1 VRARYWVWLA
11 IVALI
16 AVGIWRI
23 DVWRNQPPEI
33 PFAKVTRETLVSS
46 VPTNGKVEPV
56 QWATARAER
65 PGAVTEILVHRGERV
80 AKDAPLV
87 KLDSSE
93 IEAEKVAAQARIT
106 EIRAQL
112 ETMSKGG
119 PAADLAEISS
129 GLDRARLDLQT
140 AQKNYD
146 QLKRLEAKQAATP
159 YDVAAAKERVD
170 QAQLQIKSFETKKAA
185 LVSAPDRAATEARLS
200 DAEASLRLADERLRQ
215 SVVRAPIGGI
225 VYQFDLKQG
234 AYLNAGDLVATIGRL
249 DQVNV
254 TVYVDEPDLG
264 RVGKGMPVTIT
275 WDGLP
280 GREWKG
286 AVDKTPTQIVPLGSR
301 QVGEVVCLINN
312 PNDDL
317 LPGTNVNVEILSK
330 EVANV
335 LSIPKEALFRRG
347 GQTGVYLLED
357 DHIVWRMP
365 TLGLS
370 NTTRTQVS
378 GLKEGDSVAL
388 PSDRSLEDGMALKPI
403 YR

>member
-1 VRARYWVWLA
+1 LA
-11 IVALI
+11 
-16 AVGIWRI
+16 
-23 DVWRNQPPEI
+23 
-33 PFAKVTRETLVSS
+33 
-46 VPTNGKVEPV
+46 
-56 QWATARAER
+56 
-65 PGAVTEILVHRGERV
+65 
-80 AKDAPLV
+80 
-87 KLDSSE
+87 
-93 IEAEKVAAQARIT
+93 
-106 EIRAQL
+106 
-112 ETMSKGG
+112 
-119 PAADLAEISS
+119 
-129 GLDRARLDLQT
+129 RARLDLQT
-140 AQKNYD
+140 AQKDYD

-159 YDVAAAKERVD
+159 YEVSAAKERVD
-170 QAQLQIKSFETKKAA
+170 QAQLQIKSFEAKKGA
-185 LVSAPDRAATEARLS
+185 LVPAPDRTATEARLR
-200 DAEASLRLADERLRQ
+200 DAEASLQLADERLRQ

-234 AYLNAGDLVATIGRL
+234 AYLNAGDPVATIGRL

-286 AVDKTPTQIVPLGSR
+286 TVDKTPTQIVPLGSR

-335 LSIPKEALFRRG
+335 LTIPKEALFRRG
-347 GQTGVYLLED
+347 GQTGVYRLEG
-357 DHIVWRMP
+357 DHIVWRTP

-370 NTTRTQVS
+370 NTTRTQVVD
-378 GLKEGDSVAL
+378 GLKLGDSVAL